1 MKILPLEGTPRN
13 FNGALKVQDRPQR
26 VPPLSVGEVVEAEI
40 LENQHSGTVTV
51 LLKNKRNTVQCNLPL
66 KKGDKVAV
74 KVSQLHPK
82 VILRI
87 VPDGLFLTSGL
98 MNCLRFFRTHP
109 RMLSS
114 FFKEATAIFN
124 PHNLGEIESF
134 MGRDDI
140 QRIMDMVTS
149 LIFSRKSV
157 QNPLFLKNFIHQF
170 GYLFEKELSDAL
182 NHKSGR
188 PLSIKNAGQT
198 LKAVLLK
205 LSGRLEAQSANV
217 NFPAAEKLSEF
228 VKFALTAIETHQGLN
243 YMLQEREGK
252 YLFQIPI
259 MFPENMGM
267 AEIFVKFADRESQG
281 KRDQE
286 RKSVLIC
293 LDMDALGRIV
303 VDTVIEKK
311 KMGCTLK
318 CNDQNVADFI
328 TPFLVKLAQ
337 KLEALGYK
345 LDHLKCTVEKD
356 NLQTE
361 HAFEQMRPLFTQD
374 KVDVMV

>member
-13 FNGALKVQDRPQR
+13 VSGALKIQDKPQS
-26 VPPLSVGEVVEAEI
+26 VPPLSVGEVVETEI
-40 LENQHSGTVTV
+40 LENQHAGTVTI
-51 LLKNKRNTVQCNLPL
+51 LLKNKRNTVQCDLPL

-87 VPDGLFLTSGL
+87 VPDDLFRTSRLT
-98 MNCLRFFRTHP
+98 NCLRFFRTNP
-109 RMLSS
+109 KMLSS
-114 FFKEATAIFN
+114 FFREATAIFN
-124 PHNLGEIESF
+124 PHNLSESESF
-134 MGRDDI
+134 MGGEDI
-140 QRIMDMVTS
+140 QRIRDMVTS
-149 LIFSRKSV
+149 LILSQESV
-157 QNPLFLKNFIHQF
+157 KNPLFFKNFIHQF

-182 NHKSGR
+182 KNKSGR

-198 LKAVLLK
+198 LKALLLK
-205 LSGRLEAQSANV
+205 LSGRFEVQSAGA

-228 VKFALTAIETHQGLN
+228 VRGALTAIETHQVLN

-259 MFPENMGM
+259 MFPESMGM

-281 KRDQE
+281 KRGQE
-286 RKSVLIC
+286 KQSVLIC
-293 LDMDALGRIV
+293 LDMDALGPIV
-303 VDTVIEKK
+303 IDTVIEKK
-311 KMGCTLK
+311 KMGCTIK
-318 CNDQNVADFI
+318 CKDRNVADFI

-345 LDHLKCTVEKD
+345 LDHLKCRAEKD
-356 NLQTE
+356 NLQTK
-361 HAFEQMRPLFTQD
+361 HAFNELQPLFAQD